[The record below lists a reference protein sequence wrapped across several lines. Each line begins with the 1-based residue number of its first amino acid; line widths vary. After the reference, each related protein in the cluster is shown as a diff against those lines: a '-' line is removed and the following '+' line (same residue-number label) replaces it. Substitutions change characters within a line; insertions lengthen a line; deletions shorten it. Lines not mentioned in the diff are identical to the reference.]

1 MSVRSY
7 FDRELAELHA
17 DLLRMAQLAE
27 DAIDKSITA
36 LQTKD
41 QNLARAVIENDR
53 EIDAAERAIE
63 SRSLKLLLQQQPV
76 ARDLRSISTALK
88 IITDLERIG
97 DQAADI
103 AEISLRFEQYGYL
116 KEVVHIPEMARIA
129 SEMVHDSVKAFLAND
144 ADSARAII
152 ARDDE
157 VDDLF
162 NVVKKEISGYI
173 LGNTSQA
180 DQAIDF
186 LMIAKYLERIGDHA
200 TNVAEWVIFHVTGEH
215 KDSKII

>member
-41 QNLARAVIENDR
+41 QTLARAVIENDR

-103 AEISLRFEQYGYL
+103 AEISLRFGQYGYL

-129 SEMVHDSVKAFLAND
+129 SEMVHDSVKAFLSND

-162 NVVKKEISGYI
+162 NIVKKEISGYI